1 MSLLLMV
8 NFMCQFGW
16 ATLLRYLVNI
26 ILNISDKIIL
36 DEINI

>member
-1 MSLLLMV
+1 MV
-8 NFMCQFGW
+8 NFMCQIGW